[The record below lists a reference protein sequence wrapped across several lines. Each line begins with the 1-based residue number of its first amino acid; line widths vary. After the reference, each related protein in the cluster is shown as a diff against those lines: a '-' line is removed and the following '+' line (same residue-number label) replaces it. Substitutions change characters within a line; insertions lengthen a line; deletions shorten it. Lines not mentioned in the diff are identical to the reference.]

1 VDESSSLSGG
11 TTSNQTQYNAV
22 IMTEEEMQAEEDMQN
37 KYIRNINRKT
47 SFLTI
52 RKFRWDSSSN
62 GQDEEY
68 EL

>member
-1 VDESSSLSGG
+1 
-11 TTSNQTQYNAV
+11 
-22 IMTEEEMQAEEDMQN
+22 MTEEEMQAEEDMQN